1 MTGWALFFR
10 SIGRGAGAVARQ
22 LTITGWAIV
31 AALLSI
37 VLLLATCVHHN
48 AKEADHAR
56 READARAKA
65 LEDGR
70 KADAASA
77 AERVWDFKI
86 NQNREKE
93 LTDAV
98 ETLPDALPSPVQRR
112 LACQRL
118 RQQGTRAEDL
128 PSGC

>member
-1 MTGWALFFR
+1 MGVLLFFR
-10 SIGRGAGAVARQ
+10 KVSHGLRHVARQ
-22 LTITGWAIV
+22 LTVTGWAIV
-31 AALLSI
+31 AAMLSI
-37 VLLLATCVHHN
+37 VLLMATCAQHQ
-48 AKEADHAR
+48 AREADHAR
-56 READARAKA
+56 RAAEARAKA

-98 ETLPDALPSPVQRR
+98 ETLPDALPSAVQRR

-128 PSGC
+128 PTGC